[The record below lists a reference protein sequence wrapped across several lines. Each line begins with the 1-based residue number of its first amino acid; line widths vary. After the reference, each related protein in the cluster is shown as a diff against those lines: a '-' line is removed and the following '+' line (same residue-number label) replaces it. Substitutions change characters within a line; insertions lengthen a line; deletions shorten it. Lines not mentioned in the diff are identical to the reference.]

1 VLTADRMQAHNTFDH
16 PDAVK
21 PAEFSEFSLN
31 GSVLNVK
38 LPARSVVRLTVEA

>member
-1 VLTADRMQAHNTFDH
+1 MQAHNTFDH